1 MFPFPEMVCGA
12 WGDYFSYLNSLQ
24 RQKRPQVQSH
34 AVHRQPEI
42 SIIGGGNRFHNNHA
56 LLSAPFLVQIPTCTS
71 EHIYT
76 T

>member
-1 MFPFPEMVCGA
+1 MFPFPEMLCGA

-24 RQKRPQVQSH
+24 RQKCPLVQLH
-34 AVHRQPEI
+34 AVHREPEI
-42 SIIGGGNRFHNNHA
+42 SIVGGGNRFHNN
-56 LLSAPFLVQIPTCTS
+56 LLSASFLVQIPTYAS